1 MVMQIHID
9 DDKHQTYTL
18 SVLLL
23 DEALQHLIKN
33 GDLDKEKLAQAID
46 KAKDDLLKLNQ
57 NNDDYLAKMSLM
69 MNANTLQCRYLEL

>member
-9 DDKHQTYTL
+9 DDKYQTYTL

-33 GDLDKEKLAQAID
+33 DDLDKEKLAQAID
-46 KAKDDLLKLNQ
+46 KAKDNLLKLNQ